1 MEDSFTKD
9 RFHFG
14 YWAKTLKNEVL
25 KRNPQIILGF
35 FDSDPVLLA
44 DQGAE
49 QRIKISQ
56 QGAQDQKIPE

>member
-35 FDSDPVLLA
+35 IDPDPVLLA
-44 DQGAE
+44 KLCGFRLFSNRA
-49 QRIKISQ
+49 
-56 QGAQDQKIPE
+56 